1 MTEQSNAP
9 QDLVAKGFCEH
20 CMAEST
26 EDTPGDVST
35 VNGVGRKF
43 YGGAKPCPNC
53 GSVIRTLWWTLVDV
67 PIIPR
72 GSYRYKT
79 ITDNE
84 IGMSRFWTRR
94 TKTQWDQILKTW
106 TVGLLAVVGIVS
118 AIVIYQHFKS
128 A

>member
-1 MTEQSNAP
+1 MTVS
-9 QDLVAKGFCEH
+9 QDFVENGFCEQ
-20 CMAEST
+20 CIADST

-43 YGGAKPCPNC
+43 YGGAKPCAQC
-53 GSVIRTLWWTLVDV
+53 GSVIRTLWWTVVDV

-72 GSYRYKT
+72 GSYRY
-79 ITDNE
+79 ITVEDND

-106 TVGLLAVVGIVS
+106 LIGFLAVIGVIA
-118 AIVIYQHFKS
+118 AIFLYKS
-128 A
+128 LKSD